1 MELGK
6 LATEQANPL
15 SQAIETL
22 SVAEI
27 TQRMNQEDQGV
38 PLAVRQSL
46 PEINAF
52 IEALVPLMAQGGR
65 LFYMGAGTSGRL
77 GLLDASECPPTF
89 GVSPNRVQG
98 LIAGGLEAMSQAIE
112 GAEDDQGAAVQDL
125 VALKL
130 SDKDVLV
137 GIAAS
142 GRTPYVVAGLRYAQ
156 EQGALTASLACVEA
170 AEISQWADYPIEV
183 LVGPEIITGSSR
195 LKAGTAQK
203 LVLNMISTT
212 AMIQL
217 GKVYQG
223 YMVDVQATNQKL
235 IDRAHRI
242 IAATADLS
250 LEQAATYYQAAQ
262 GQVKCAILMAL
273 TGCDLAGAQAFLADN
288 QDHIAQAIQ
297 ASQQSENKQD
307 QIKEV
312 LP

>member
-38 PLAVRQSL
+38 PLAVKQAL

-52 IEALVPLMAQGGR
+52 IEALVPVMAQGGR

-89 GVSPNRVQG
+89 GVSPDRVQG

-112 GAEDDQGAAVQDL
+112 GAEDDQAAAVQDL
-125 VALKL
+125 AALKL

-250 LEQAATYYQAAQ
+250 LEQAATYYQAAK

-288 QDHIAQAIQ
+288 QDHIVQAIQ
-297 ASQQSENKQD
+297 ASQQSVNKQD
-307 QIKEV
+307 
-312 LP
+312 

>member
-1 MELGK
+1 M
-6 LATEQANPL
+6 T
-15 SQAIETL
+15 
-22 SVAEI
+22 
-27 TQRMNQEDQGV
+27 
-38 PLAVRQSL
+38 
-46 PEINAF
+46 
-52 IEALVPLMAQGGR
+52 
-65 LFYMGAGTSGRL
+65 
-77 GLLDASECPPTF
+77 
-89 GVSPNRVQG
+89 
-98 LIAGGLEAMSQAIE
+98 
-112 GAEDDQGAAVQDL
+112 
-125 VALKL
+125 
-130 SDKDVLV
+130 
-137 GIAAS
+137 
-142 GRTPYVVAGLRYAQ
+142 
-156 EQGALTASLACVEA
+156 
-170 AEISQWADYPIEV
+170 EISQWADYPIEV

-297 ASQQSENKQD
+297 ASQQSVNKQD

>member
-1 MELGK
+1 
-6 LATEQANPL
+6 
-15 SQAIETL
+15 
-22 SVAEI
+22 
-27 TQRMNQEDQGV
+27 
-38 PLAVRQSL
+38 
-46 PEINAF
+46 
-52 IEALVPLMAQGGR
+52 
-65 LFYMGAGTSGRL
+65 
-77 GLLDASECPPTF
+77 
-89 GVSPNRVQG
+89 
-98 LIAGGLEAMSQAIE
+98 MSQAIE
-112 GAEDDQGAAVQDL
+112 GAEDDQAAAVQDL
-125 VALKL
+125 AALKL
-130 SDKDVLV
+130 SDKDALV

-297 ASQQSENKQD
+297 ASQQSVNKQD
-307 QIKEV
+307 
-312 LP
+312 